1 MAELIVYGI
10 ILGSII
16 ALGSVGLTLI
26 WGITDLFN
34 CAHGDQ
40 ITLGA
45 YIALVFMTVFSRIGF
60 LQAQVGPFAFN
71 WGLLLAF
78 IPAIVITIAL
88 AVVIDRWVYKP
99 LRKSGAHFITGF
111 IASIGVAWALRG
123 VIYIIWGA
131 DFHFY
136 SNELRQLVRLPGG
149 IKLKIDEIFIVL
161 VAWIAVAAV
170 YLFLM
175 KTKMGKAL
183 RALADNQEL
192 ARISGIN
199 TERMIIWA
207 WGLAGL
213 LIAIA
218 GVLYGIETQLRP
230 EMGWIFLLP
239 LFAAIILGGKGS
251 IRGALAGGLVM
262 GIAQQVST
270 AFLAP
275 SYKPAVAFIIMILVL
290 IFRPKGIFGR
300 RAIT

>member
-1 MAELIVYGI
+1 MIELIVYGI

-40 ITLGA
+40 ITVGA
-45 YIALVFMTVFSRIGF
+45 YIALFFISLFSRVYIF
-60 LQAQVGPFAFN
+60 RAKVGPFSFD
-71 WGLLLAF
+71 WCVVLAI
-78 IPAIVITIAL
+78 IPAVIISVGL
-88 AVVIDRWVYKP
+88 AILIDRWVYRP
-99 LRKSGAHFITGF
+99 LRQSNAHFITSF

-123 VIYIIWGA
+123 FIYILWGA

-136 SNELRQLVRLPGG
+136 SSGLRPMLFLPFD
-149 IKLKIDEIFIVL
+149 IKLRVDEIFIVL
-161 VAWIAVAAV
+161 MSWIAVAFV
-170 YLFLM
+170 YLFLS
-175 KTKMGKAL
+175 KTKKGKAL
-183 RALADNQEL
+183 RALADNPGL
-192 ARISGIN
+192 ARISGID

-207 WGLAGL
+207 WGIAGA
-213 LIAIA
+213 LIAVA

-251 IRGALAGGLVM
+251 TTGALVGGLILGV
-262 GIAQQVST
+262 AQQVST
-270 AFLAP
+270 AWLLP
-275 SYKPAVAFIIMILVL
+275 TYKPAVAFFIMIFVL

-300 RAIT
+300 SHI